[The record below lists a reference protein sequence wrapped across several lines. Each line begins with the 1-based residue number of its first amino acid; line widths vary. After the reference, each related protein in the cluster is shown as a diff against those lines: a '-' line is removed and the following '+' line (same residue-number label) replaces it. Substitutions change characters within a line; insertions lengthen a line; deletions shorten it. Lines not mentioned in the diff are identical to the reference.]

1 MRATPARINLHQLL
15 DREQIRQLSAR
26 STWRGLAMIVHCW
39 GVIVAAMALVGWM
52 PNPLTILLAIAVI
65 GSRQLGLGI
74 LMHEG
79 AHGGL
84 ARSAGLNLWLSQWL
98 CAYPMFAETEA
109 YRRYHLTHHKFTQTA
124 KDPDLAL
131 SRPFPTTRASM
142 RRKLIRD
149 LSGQTG
155 FKQRRAQIVAAL
167 GQPGEGLRR
176 RAAHFL
182 HKLGRPILCNAVI
195 AGLLA
200 VLGHWWLYPLLWLV
214 PLLTWY
220 QLVSRIRN
228 IAEHAMVEDADPW
241 RVARTTAA
249 GPIARAFLAPY
260 WVNYHAEHHILLYVP
275 CYRLPLMQRM
285 LRANGLIERL
295 QLEPS
300 YAAVMRRAVSER
312 GSVGMPG

>member
-1 MRATPARINLHQLL
+1 MRETPARINLHQLL
-15 DREQIRQLSAR
+15 DREQIRRLSAR

-52 PNPLTILLAIAVI
+52 PNPLTIVLAIAVI

-84 ARSAGLNLWLSQWL
+84 ARTAGLNLWLSQWL
-98 CAYPMFAETEA
+98 CAYPMFAETKA

-124 KDPDLAL
+124 KDPDLVL
-131 SRPFPTTRASM
+131 SRPFPTTWASM
-142 RRKLIRD
+142 QRKLIRD

-155 FKQRRAQIVAAL
+155 FKQRRAQMVAAL
-167 GQPGEGLRR
+167 SQPGEGLRR
-176 RAAHFL
+176 RSAHFL
-182 HKLGRPILCNAVI
+182 DKLGKPILSNAMI
-195 AGLLA
+195 ASLLA
-200 VLGHWWLYPLLWLV
+200 ALGHWWLYPLLWLV

-300 YAAVMRRAVSER
+300 YAAVMRRAVSGR